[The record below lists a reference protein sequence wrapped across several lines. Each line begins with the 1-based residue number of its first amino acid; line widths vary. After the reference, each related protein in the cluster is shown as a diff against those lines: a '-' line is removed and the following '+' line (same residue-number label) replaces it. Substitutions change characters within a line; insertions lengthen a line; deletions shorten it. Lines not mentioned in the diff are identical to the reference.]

1 MTAAKADPTAPKR
14 NHTKGARTRAR
25 LKKVGR
31 EVFEELGFLDTRIA
45 DIASAAD
52 IAVGTFYTYFDSK
65 EQLFMEIVQEFFES
79 MVPVSLGDIGED
91 PIEHIRTSHKS
102 YIDFYRANSKM
113 LGLVES
119 VSSIIPQ
126 VREMRGEKRRANV
139 LINSRAIERLQQEGV
154 VPKELD
160 PYMTASALQ
169 SMVSNFTYFWLVIGD
184 DFKPTRVVK
193 HMTLLWARVLGLDP
207 ADGPATGSAR
217 S

>member
-1 MTAAKADPTAPKR
+1 MTDQKASAPARKR

-25 LKKVGR
+25 LMVVGR

-45 DIASAAD
+45 DIASAAG

-79 MVPVSLGDIGED
+79 MVPVSLGEAGED
-91 PIEHIRTSHKS
+91 PLEHIRTSHKG

-139 LINSRAIERLQQEGV
+139 LINSRAIERLQAEGAV
-154 VPKELD
+154 SKDLD

-169 SMVSNFTYFWLVIGD
+169 SMVSNFTYFWLVIGE
-184 DFKPTRVVK
+184 DFKPAQVVK
-193 HMTLLWARVLGLDP
+193 HLTMLWARVLGLDP
-207 ADGPATGSAR
+207 NAR
-217 S
+217 PGLTSR